1 LVLHSKM
8 MRIKIQFQSKDDNYC
23 KIVILNS
30 AGQTILEKTNPLNSD
45 LDISFLNSGF
55 YAILVK
61 DLNGNIIGKDKVFV
75 K

>member
-1 LVLHSKM
+1 
-8 MRIKIQFQSKDDNYC
+8 
-23 KIVILNS
+23 VILNS